1 MGQTIIGVND
11 PKAVKKYS
19 AFLAVDVARDSYF
32 SRKFMGS
39 EGSSMPIQV
48 VKDLE
53 STAGDKVSFDLSM
66 QLSMQPVEGDTPL
79 TGKEED
85 LKFYSDDILIN
96 QMRGGVN
103 TGGRMT
109 QKRTIHQL
117 REIARVRQSEWW
129 SRVFDELFFMYLSGL
144 RGVNADYIF
153 ATNYTGFAGN
163 AFNAPDSEHHLMPG
177 IKTNL
182 TIDAN
187 DKMTLGLI
195 DKAVAMAS
203 MMGGG
208 SAGTPKIQPIMING
222 ERHFVCVMNPW
233 QAYDLRQSSGGGGW
247 LDIQKAAAAAEGRKN
262 PIFQGGLGMYNNVV
276 LHEHQAVIRF
286 HAGAANPQTVDCAR
300 ALFMGVQAAVIAFGS
315 KGNGLRFGWYE
326 EERDNGNQVVISTH
340 SIFGISKVQFNAKD
354 FGIMA
359 IDTAAAQPVA

>member
-11 PKAVKKYS
+11 AKAVKKYS

-53 STAGDKVSFDLSM
+53 STAGDKVSFDLVM
-66 QLSMQPVEGDTPL
+66 QLKMQPVEGDTPL

-144 RGVNADYIF
+144 RGSNADYIF
-153 ATNYTGFAGN
+153 PTSYAGFAGN
-163 AFNAPDSEHHLMPG
+163 AFNAPDTEHLLMPG
-177 IKTNL
+177 TKIKT
-182 TIDAN
+182 TIAAGDTI
-187 DKMTLGLI
+187 TLGLI
-195 DKAVAMAS
+195 DKAVALAS

-208 SAGTPKIQPIMING
+208 TGGTPKIQPILING
-222 ERHFVCVMNPW
+222 EKHFVLLMNPW
-233 QAYDLRQSSGGGGW
+233 QVYDLRQTTGGAGW

-276 LHEHQAVIRF
+276 LHEHQAVIRM
-286 HAGAANPQTVDCAR
+286 ADYGNPATVEAAR

-326 EERDNGNQVVISTH
+326 EERDSGNQVVISTH

-359 IDTAAAQPVA
+359 IDTAARQPVG

>member
-32 SRKFMGS
+32 SRKFMGA

-53 STAGDKVSFDLSM
+53 STAGDKVSFDLVM
-66 QLSMQPVEGDTPL
+66 QLKMQPVEGDTPL

-144 RGVNADYIF
+144 RGSNADYIF
-153 ATNYTGFAGN
+153 PTSYAGFAGN
-163 AFNAPDSEHHLMPG
+163 AFNAPDTEHLLMPG
-177 IKTNL
+177 TKIKT
-182 TIDAN
+182 TIAAGDTI
-187 DKMTLGLI
+187 TLGLI

-208 SAGTPKIQPIMING
+208 TGGTPKIQPILING
-222 ERHFVCVMNPW
+222 EKHFVLLMNPW
-233 QAYDLRQSSGGGGW
+233 QVYDLRQTTGGSGW

-276 LHEHQAVIRF
+276 LHEHQAVIRM
-286 HAGAANPQTVDCAR
+286 ADYGNPATVEAAR

-326 EERDNGNQVVISTH
+326 EERDSGNQVVISTH

-359 IDTAAAQPVA
+359 IDTAAKQPVG

>member
-1 MGQTIIGVND
+1 
-11 PKAVKKYS
+11 
-19 AFLAVDVARDSYF
+19 
-32 SRKFMGS
+32 
-39 EGSSMPIQV
+39 
-48 VKDLE
+48 
-53 STAGDKVSFDLSM
+53 M

-286 HAGAANPQTVDCAR
+286 HAGAANPPSSWASRRQSLPSGPR
-300 ALFMGVQAAVIAFGS
+300 AMVSASVGTKRRGTTATRSSSPRIRSSGS
-315 KGNGLRFGWYE
+315 PRCSSMPRTSGLW
-326 EERDNGNQVVISTH
+326 Q
-340 SIFGISKVQFNAKD
+340 SIR
-354 FGIMA
+354 
-359 IDTAAAQPVA
+359 QPRSR